1 MLVGKFSN
9 GTHAGLIRLNACLHK
24 YLPAI
29 IIPTVVAQWEL
40 IFCHSLG
47 LVDTI
52 RKMRLI
58 YIHINGINLLF
69 TFISFLYLLCIRY
82 LLNSVTILYLYMY
95 VHISMHVSET
105 YILRSDPAYLSSS
118 CLPRVVSVRSV
129 WSDTIFSQLF
139 LFVDYY
145 LQSTIKVLIVQ
156 INPMQFFLVFPR
168 ALVACRPD
176 PFTYDFT
183 SPLS

>member
-95 VHISMHVSET
+95 IYLCMSRRHTYLDPTLPICLHHVFLGSYLYGQCGQIRFFHNFSYSSIIICSLPLKSLSFKLIRCNFSSFFRVH
-105 YILRSDPAYLSSS
+105 
-118 CLPRVVSVRSV
+118 
-129 WSDTIFSQLF
+129 WSHAAQIHSRTTSHHLF
-139 LFVDYY
+139 H
-145 LQSTIKVLIVQ
+145 
-156 INPMQFFLVFPR
+156 R
-168 ALVACRPD
+168 
-176 PFTYDFT
+176 
-183 SPLS
+183 